1 MPSEFTIIEADL
13 SNAVHQRD
21 VVAMTNVYAQDVMG
35 NDGPLAD
42 GVLERLIPGL
52 REIPTALIFLA
63 YSEGRAVG
71 IATCFWGFTTFAARP
86 LVNIH
91 DFCVVPELRG
101 SGVGRAL
108 LAAVEQKA
116 RERGCAKVTLEVQ
129 ENNGRAR
136 QIYEAAGFSQA
147 VHGEAAGGALF
158 YAKKLCFEPD

>member
-1 MPSEFTIIEADL
+1 VVARITIIEADL
-13 SNAVHQRD
+13 TNHAHQRD
-21 VVAMTNVYAQDVMG
+21 VVAMTKVYAQDVMG
-35 NDGPLAD
+35 NDGPLSPE
-42 GVLERLIPGL
+42 VLERLIPGL

-63 YSEGRAVG
+63 YCEGRAVG

-129 ENNGRAR
+129 ENNTSAR

-158 YAKKLCFEPD
+158 YAKKL